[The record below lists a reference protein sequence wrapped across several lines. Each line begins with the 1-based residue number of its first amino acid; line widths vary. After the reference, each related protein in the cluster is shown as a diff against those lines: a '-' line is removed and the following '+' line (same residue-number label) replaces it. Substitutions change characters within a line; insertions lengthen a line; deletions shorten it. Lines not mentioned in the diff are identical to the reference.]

1 MPRLSSHALGAHL
14 RGDRARHSEPLLHLA
29 AFAWA
34 AAFFGFAI
42 SFGPLLSAR
51 VAARPSQAAA

>member
-1 MPRLSSHALGAHL
+1 
-14 RGDRARHSEPLLHLA
+14 LLHVA

-42 SFGPLLSAR
+42 SFGPLLSGWQAR
-51 VAARPSQAAA
+51 AKPKALA